1 MGRIIGIDLG
11 TTNSCVA
18 VIENGQPVVIPN
30 AEGARTTPSVI
41 AFTAKGDRLVGQIA
55 KRQAITNPT
64 NTLYAV
70 KRLIGRKFNSPEVEH
85 ARKFAPFDVA
95 ESPNGDAHIR
105 AADRLYAPPEIS
117 ALVLQKLKQGAEE
130 YLGEAVDEAI
140 ITVPA
145 YFNDPQRQAT
155 KDAGMIA
162 GLKVSRILNEPTA
175 AALAY
180 GLGGKGQ
187 NNQYVAIY
195 DLGGGTFDISILE
208 VSEGVMQVRATG
220 GDTFLGGEDF
230 DQRIVDFLV
239 EDFAK
244 SNSIDLSQD
253 RMARQ
258 RLKEAAEKAKC
269 DLSSAD
275 STEIV
280 LPFISADA
288 SGPKHL
294 STTLTRAQYES
305 MTQDLLARTEE
316 PCQRCLADAGLKADQ
331 INDVILVGGQTRA
344 PQVVEIVQRVFNRKP
359 NRSINPDECVAMG
372 AAIQSGIMEG
382 EVKSLVLLDVTPYT
396 LGIETMNG
404 TFTPIIDRN
413 SAIPTQRARIFT
425 TVADNQT
432 SVELHVL
439 QGESDMSAYNR
450 SLARFDLTNIPPSP
464 RGLPQIEVAFEID
477 SDGIVSVSAL
487 DQATGRSQSLVIHPA
502 SGINEH
508 ELERLVG
515 ETKLRQV
522 NEKETKE
529 KEKLLQQV
537 SGLMANSQRTLTLLE
552 RKLSGEEK
560 TKIQTAIMDTERL
573 KIDDTTST
581 LQRSLREMEEIAQ
594 ILSSAM
600 LRP

>member
-85 ARKFAPFDVA
+85 ARKFAPFEVA

-117 ALVLQKLKQGAEE
+117 ALVLQKLKQSAEE
-130 YLGEAVDEAI
+130 YLGETVDEAI

-187 NNQYVAIY
+187 KNQYVAVY

-208 VSEGVMQVRATG
+208 VSDGVMQVRATG

-230 DQRIVDFLV
+230 DQRIIDFLV
-239 EDFAK
+239 EDFMK
-244 SNSIDLSQD
+244 TNSIDLSQD

-269 DLSSAD
+269 DLSTAD

-294 STTLTRAQYES
+294 STTLTRKQYEG
-305 MTQDLLARTEE
+305 MTQDLLSRTEE
-316 PCQRCLADAGLKADQ
+316 PCRRCLADAGLKADQ
-331 INDVILVGGQTRA
+331 IDDVILVGGQTRA
-344 PQVVEIVQRVFNRKP
+344 PQVVDVVQRVFGRKP

-372 AAIQSGIMEG
+372 AAIQTGIMEG

-413 SAIPTQRARIFT
+413 SAIPTRRSRIFT

-450 SLARFDLTNIPPSP
+450 SLARFDLTNIPPAP
-464 RGLPQIEVAFEID
+464 RGLPQIEVGFEID

-502 SGINEH
+502 SGINER

-537 SGLMANSQRTLTLLE
+537 SGLVANSQRTLTLLE
-552 RKLSGEEK
+552 RKLSAEEK
-560 TKIQTAIMDTERL
+560 TKIQTAIMDTQRL
-573 KIDDTTST
+573 KIDDTIST

-600 LRP
+600 LRA

>member
-208 VSEGVMQVRATG
+208 VSDGVMQGRAPG